1 MGKINKLGLEKFKLE
16 EQEKALKGQA
26 GNEQQLAAIK
36 QQLTNIQADITKTQG
51 EIDRTYGIVSMPKS
65 YKTAF
70 GVSTGAGIAGESFY
84 YMDGSKSL
92 SNPVDVL
99 GSVYNVGVNAAY
111 DSAFY
116 TANPLQSLG
125 LDTLKGIGK
134 DGKGVSES
142 FNDSGKSNSFSMV
155 VDSVGKKFGMN
166 QQQNLYHL
174 FLIIL

>member
-1 MGKINKLGLEKFKLE
+1 
-16 EQEKALKGQA
+16 
-26 GNEQQLAAIK
+26 
-36 QQLTNIQADITKTQG
+36 
-51 EIDRTYGIVSMPKS
+51 MPKS

>member
-1 MGKINKLGLEKFKLE
+1 MEKGGNIAKVAVREGIKGTRELVSQGIYYSYRPAELFVDTGKSI
-16 EQEKALKGQA
+16 A
-26 GNEQQLAAIK
+26 
-36 QQLTNIQADITKTQG
+36 
-51 EIDRTYGIVSMPKS
+51 SMPKA

-70 GVSTGAGIAGESFY
+70 GVSSGAGIAGESFY

-99 GSVYNVGVNAAY
+99 GSAYNVGVNAAY

-116 TANPLQSLG
+116 TAKPWQSLG

-134 DGKGVSES
+134 DNKGVSES